1 MNAGTLLLREVLLY
15 DTAYQYRKPPLQVM
29 SEG

>member
-1 MNAGTLLLREVLLY
+1 MNTATFFLREVLLY
-15 DTAYQYRKPPLQVM
+15 DTAYQYRKPPLQAM